1 MNCPVCSKEA
11 RTKIYKC
18 VSCGICPRSL
28 LEKAPANGSSGA
40 NAFVGKEKVTGDF
53 R

>member
-1 MNCPVCSKEA
+1 MNCPVCGKEA

-18 VSCGICPRSL
+18 VGCGVYVHVACWRKHLQMAHQERTPS
-28 LEKAPANGSSGA
+28 PA
-40 NAFVGKEKVTGDF
+40 KK